1 MRVLFIVPGD
11 PDQRTGGYLYDAHM
25 VKAMEASGIDVTV
38 LGLAGQFPIPDE
50 DAKHAMQEA
59 LVSVPS
65 SAVVIIDGL
74 ALGGLGE
81 TVQATLAQRTHPKP
95 RLIGLVHHP
104 LADERGLDPQQAQWL
119 YQQERL
125 ALSCCDQVIV
135 TSPFTARRLIERAY
149 VTQPPSVVTPG
160 VVQSALAKSASD
172 PSTEDEDHRHR
183 FLCVASITPRKGH
196 AVLLEA
202 LDAIRDLPWVCQW
215 VGDHG
220 RDPRHAQALT
230 HRIDALELTDRIEC
244 LGELD
249 EASLDVLYHQ
259 ADVCVLPSWYEGYG
273 MVVTESLARGLPMI
287 TTDGGA
293 LPDTLPQGAGL
304 IVPAGDAHALAQALS
319 SWCQDAE
326 LRETLR
332 TGAKRARANLNSW
345 HQSGQRFI
353 EALGLSTLEPNAPK

>member
-38 LGLAGQFPIPDE
+38 LGLAGQFPIPDDE
-50 DAKHAMQEA
+50 AKHAMQEA
-59 LVSVPS
+59 LVSAPP
-65 SAVVIIDGL
+65 SAVIIIDGL

-81 TVQATLAQRTHPKP
+81 VVQATLAQRTHPKP

-135 TSPFTARRLIERAY
+135 TSPFTARRLVDKVY
-149 VTQPPSVVTPG
+149 VSTAPAIVTPG
-160 VVQSALAKSASD
+160 VVPSELAKSASH
-172 PSTEDEDHRHR
+172 PSAEDKEHTHR

-215 VGDHG
+215 VGDHA
-220 RDPRHAQALT
+220 RDPSHAQSLT
-230 HRIDALELTDRIEC
+230 QRIDELALNNRIEC

-293 LPDTLPQGAGL
+293 LPDTLPKGAGL

-326 LRETLR
+326 LRAALR
-332 TGAKRARANLNSW
+332 SGATRARADLNSW
-345 HQSGQRFI
+345 AESGQRFI
-353 EALGLSTLEPNAPK
+353 EALRLSTLESNAPT